1 MPEAEV
7 GDLRALVLVLDQ
19 DPDRV
24 RVLQHV
30 AAVARRAVRV
40 DRRPDRADPPQRVV
54 EQGPLEVRLRE
65 DPEGVA
71 LADSECEQPVGD
83 LLDCHGR
90 LVPRDLLP
98 AGLALDQVRGV
109 LASPRGRV
117 APQAPDRPHELSLRW
132 EGKRGVTAKLPGPTR
147 LIHSGPMRTTW
158 NGSLSFGLVTI
169 PVGLAPA
176 TAPKARASDVT
187 FRTLHRECGTPIK
200 QKRWCPVHEREVSND
215 ELVKGWEVSK
225 GQFVIVE
232 DADLEAIEQRDTSR
246 AIEISRFVPLAEV
259 DPLFFDRT
267 YFLAPSSAE
276 AQRKPYVLLL
286 NAMKE
291 TGMAAIGRMVI
302 RGNENFVLIRPKDDA
317 LVLETLF
324 LAEDVRSQAEI
335 DEAVEGIGVSEPE
348 LDLARQLIDSLVG
361 EWEPDDLHSEYREN
375 LREMLEAKLAGEEIA
390 MPEPVAD
397 APVVDLMEALK
408 KSVAA
413 SKKRDGAKPAAERK
427 KAAPRKR
434 AAAK

>member
-1 MPEAEV
+1 
-7 GDLRALVLVLDQ
+7 
-19 DPDRV
+19 
-24 RVLQHV
+24 
-30 AAVARRAVRV
+30 
-40 DRRPDRADPPQRVV
+40 
-54 EQGPLEVRLRE
+54 
-65 DPEGVA
+65 
-71 LADSECEQPVGD
+71 
-83 LLDCHGR
+83 
-90 LVPRDLLP
+90 
-98 AGLALDQVRGV
+98 
-109 LASPRGRV
+109 
-117 APQAPDRPHELSLRW
+117 
-132 EGKRGVTAKLPGPTR
+132 
-147 LIHSGPMRTTW
+147 MRTTW

-200 QKRWCPVHEREVSND
+200 QKRWCPVHEREVTND

-246 AIEISRFVPLAEV
+246 AIEISRFVPLTEV
-259 DPLFFDRT
+259 DPMFFDRT

-276 AQRKPYVLLL
+276 AQRRPYVLLL

-302 RGNENFVLIRPKDDA
+302 RGNENFVLIRPKGEA

-324 LAEDVRSQAEI
+324 LSEDVRSQAEI
-335 DEAVEGIGVSEPE
+335 DEAVEAIDVKEPE
-348 LDLARQLIDSLVG
+348 LELARQLIDSLVG
-361 EWEPDDLHSEYREN
+361 EWEPDSLQSEYRQN
-375 LREMLEAKLAGEEIA
+375 LRQLLEAKLAGEEIA
-390 MPEPVAD
+390 VPEPVAD

-413 SKKRDGAKPAAERK
+413 SQKRDGAKPAARK
-427 KAAPRKR
+427 KAAPKKR

>member
-1 MPEAEV
+1 
-7 GDLRALVLVLDQ
+7 
-19 DPDRV
+19 
-24 RVLQHV
+24 
-30 AAVARRAVRV
+30 
-40 DRRPDRADPPQRVV
+40 
-54 EQGPLEVRLRE
+54 
-65 DPEGVA
+65 
-71 LADSECEQPVGD
+71 
-83 LLDCHGR
+83 
-90 LVPRDLLP
+90 
-98 AGLALDQVRGV
+98 
-109 LASPRGRV
+109 
-117 APQAPDRPHELSLRW
+117 
-132 EGKRGVTAKLPGPTR
+132 
-147 LIHSGPMRTTW
+147 MRTTW

-200 QKRWCPVHEREVSND
+200 QKRWCPLHDREVSND

-276 AQRKPYVLLL
+276 AQRRPYVLLL

-335 DEAVEGIGVSEPE
+335 DEAVEAVDVKEPE
-348 LDLARQLIDSLVG
+348 LELARQLIDSLVG
-361 EWEPDDLHSEYREN
+361 DWEPEALQSEYRQN
-375 LREMLEAKLAGEEIA
+375 LRKLLEAKLAGEEIA

-413 SKKRDGAKPAAERK
+413 SKKRDGDKPAAARK

>member
-1 MPEAEV
+1 
-7 GDLRALVLVLDQ
+7 
-19 DPDRV
+19 
-24 RVLQHV
+24 
-30 AAVARRAVRV
+30 
-40 DRRPDRADPPQRVV
+40 
-54 EQGPLEVRLRE
+54 
-65 DPEGVA
+65 
-71 LADSECEQPVGD
+71 
-83 LLDCHGR
+83 
-90 LVPRDLLP
+90 
-98 AGLALDQVRGV
+98 
-109 LASPRGRV
+109 
-117 APQAPDRPHELSLRW
+117 
-132 EGKRGVTAKLPGPTR
+132 VTAKLPGPTR

-187 FRTLHRECGTPIK
+187 FRTLHRECKTPIK
-200 QKRWCPVHEREVSND
+200 QKRWCPVHEREVAND

-225 GQFVIVE
+225 GQFVVVE
-232 DADLEAIEQRDTSR
+232 DADLEAIAQRDTSR

-302 RGNENFVLIRPKDDA
+302 RGNENFVLVRPKGEA

-390 MPEPVAD
+390 LPEPVTE

-413 SKKRDGAKPAAERK
+413 SKSSEDDGAKPAK

-434 AAAK
+434 AAARK